1 MGDDFIATANGKR
14 YGLDDQLLASGVL
27 AGFSERCRLAAP
39 IRLHSK
45 HVRIA
50 IDTRQPSAG

>member
-14 YGLDDQLLASGVL
+14 YGFDDELLASGVL
-27 AGFSERCRLAAP
+27 AGFSERCHLATP
-39 IRLHSK
+39 IRLHGK

-50 IDTRQPSAG
+50 ADTRQPSAG